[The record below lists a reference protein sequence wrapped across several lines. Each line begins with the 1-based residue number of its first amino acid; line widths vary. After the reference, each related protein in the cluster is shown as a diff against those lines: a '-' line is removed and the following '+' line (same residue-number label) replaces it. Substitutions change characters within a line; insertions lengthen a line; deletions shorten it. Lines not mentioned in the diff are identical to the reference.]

1 MYYVYV
7 FTWCTIGGKMVG
19 FRIILILRNSSINFH
34 SNSNRDRKTRQPSIF
49 ALPPISILF
58 YSRYKTIKCVILIF
72 QCHFYIVCSTE
83 NDILIKLAPS
93 FEPDHLLQKQLSSNI
108 LVRRNQKCVASC
120 KITIKC
126 KILLLITICL
136 ILCPD
141 LYASYHKK
149 HLYDH
154 VRSYSYE
161 KIVYMYYST
170 PDQQKN

>member
-1 MYYVYV
+1 M
-7 FTWCTIGGKMVG
+7 
-19 FRIILILRNSSINFH
+19 
-34 SNSNRDRKTRQPSIF
+34 RDTYFPMSF
-49 ALPPISILF
+49 L
-58 YSRYKTIKCVILIF
+58 
-72 QCHFYIVCSTE
+72 VCSTE

-126 KILLLITICL
+126 KILLLITVCL

-161 KIVYMYYST
+161 KIVYMY
-170 PDQQKN
+170 